1 MVESTNS
8 VINCTERMWEREE
21 SVMLPTFLC
30 LLMGWMLVVFLNKKI
45 REEGGDGGRVT
56 KSTLDTLHLR
66 YHGYSETEQA
76 F

>member
-1 MVESTNS
+1 
-8 VINCTERMWEREE
+8 
-21 SVMLPTFLC
+21 MLPTFLC

>member
-1 MVESTNS
+1 
-8 VINCTERMWEREE
+8 
-21 SVMLPTFLC
+21 MLPTFLC

-66 YHGYSETEQA
+66 YHGYSEIEQA